1 MPNKSIFGVP
11 KFTLTNLM
19 PDRPL
24 PQEKGYQNMPSS
36 WGWDLIR
43 MIYQREESSDFNFEY
58 EDSYYYAPPVETP
71 KIVFEEYI
79 PLRVGYSDS
88 DEESPR
94 EEY

>member
-1 MPNKSIFGVP
+1 MSNQSIFGVP

-19 PDRPL
+19 PDRPFL
-24 PQEKGYQNMPSS
+24 QEDGYQNMPSA
-36 WGWDLIR
+36 WGWDLIP
-43 MIYQREESSDFNFEY
+43 MIYQKEESSDFNFEY

-71 KIVFEEYI
+71 KIVYEEYI

-88 DEESPR
+88 EEESPH